1 MITIDVKTLKTPAAA
16 EKALTDHRADRAA
29 NKARRDE
36 LNILIGEY
44 QEEMRL
50 LEIENNAG
58 LDYEDI
64 ILRRIGQIAVG
75 E

>member
-1 MITIDVKTLKTPAAA
+1 MKTDVKLLKTPAAA

-29 NKARRDE
+29 NKARREE
-36 LNILIGEY
+36 LNTLIGDYQAEVTALEREY
-44 QEEMRL
+44 EANKDD
-50 LEIENNAG
+50 EN
-58 LDYEDI
+58 I